1 MTARVHD
8 ITDRLVDSLALASIA
23 DRAGI
28 TLEQAK
34 AVAGMLADLDARVAL
49 RVMVTC
55 QLHRIMRSQREAR
68 KR

>member
-8 ITDRLVDSLALASIA
+8 ITQRLADSLTLADMA

-28 TLEQAK
+28 TLEQAR
-34 AVAGMLADLDARVAL
+34 ALAGMLADLRIRDAIRICVSA
-49 RVMVTC
+49 
-55 QLHRIMRSQREAR
+55 QLTRIMRSTREAG